1 MGYSKEIL
9 LDQEAAEPYICK
21 ICTNVLKDAIQVH
34 CGADA
39 ERACRECYS
48 QKQKYV
54 CQLGP
59 KSIYFQVVCFCIKLS
74 FSRKYFGKNSERTTI
89 SGTK

>member
-9 LDQEAAEPYICK
+9 LDQEAAKQYICK

-39 ERACRECYS
+39 EEHAGNVTARSRS
-48 QKQKYV
+48 TFVNLVQKVFTFK
-54 CQLGP
+54 
-59 KSIYFQVVCFCIKLS
+59 
-74 FSRKYFGKNSERTTI
+74 
-89 SGTK
+89 